1 MIEGIFITELKILL
15 SESGSVMHALRDGD
29 SGYNEFGEIYFSTI
43 NKNAI
48 KAWKLHKKMTLNLV
62 VPIGK
67 VLFCF
72 LDLREDS
79 KTYNNSTKI
88 LLSQNPYCRLTV
100 APNIWFGFKGIGEG
114 FNLVTNIADMKHD
127 DNEVLHQDKNKIE
140 IDWDEDNNI
149 LNEF

>member
-72 LDLREDS
+72 L
-79 KTYNNSTKI
+79 
-88 LLSQNPYCRLTV
+88 
-100 APNIWFGFKGIGEG
+100 A
-114 FNLVTNIADMKHD
+114 
-127 DNEVLHQDKNKIE
+127 
-140 IDWDEDNNI
+140 
-149 LNEF
+149 